1 MKVVILAGGKG
12 TRISEE
18 SHLRPKPMVE
28 IGGMPILW
36 HIMKGYSHYGFN
48 EFIICAG
55 YKQDVIKDWFTQYYI
70 HSSDITFDFTSGNE
84 VIVHQHRVEPWKVT
98 VVDTGLETQ
107 TGGRIKRIRPYVENS
122 TFLMTYG
129 DGVSDVNIPEVI
141 KFHQEHNKLATL
153 TMYNFG
159 QTKGVLERDSS
170 GSIKAFREKSTYD
183 GNLINI
189 GFMVL
194 EPGVFDYISGDDM
207 PFESEPLSNL
217 VRDRELVGYVH
228 QGFWQC
234 MDTMNERTKLEK
246 ICTSGNAPWK
256 IWEDNSDAQ

>member
-1 MKVVILAGGKG
+1 MKVVLLAGGKG

-28 IGGMPILW
+28 IGGMPIIW
-36 HIMKGYSHYGFN
+36 HIMKGYSSFGFN
-48 EFIICAG
+48 EFVICAG
-55 YKQDVIKDWFTQYYI
+55 YKQDYIKEWFSNYFL
-70 HSSDITFDFTSGNE
+70 HSSDITFDFTEGNKM
-84 VIVHQHRVEPWKVT
+84 IVHHQNVEPWKVT

-107 TGGRIKRIRPYVENS
+107 TGGRIKRIQPYVGNN

-129 DGVSDVNIPEVI
+129 DGVGNVNIEESI
-141 KFHQEHNKLATL
+141 KFHKKHKKFATL

-159 QTKGVLERDSS
+159 QSKGVLERDND
-170 GSIKAFREKSTYD
+170 GTIKAFREKSNFD

-194 EPGVFDYISGDDM
+194 EPEVFNYIDGDEN
-207 PFESEPLSNL
+207 PFEREPMSRL
-217 VRDRELVGYVH
+217 VADGQLDGYVH

-234 MDTMNERTKLEK
+234 MDTMNEREKLENLWNK
-246 ICTSGNAPWK
+246 GEAPWK
-256 IWEDNSDAQ
+256 VW